1 MTSDADAEPLPFQ
14 QRLTLY
20 KRLLA
25 HDHNRA
31 WFRFLNAVVRGGL
44 SGVCLRGGLHLVTFL
59 FGLIVKWRK
68 QQGARSLKFWSKLQD
83 TARYAAF
90 LATYS
95 GTFVAVDEGIAAL
108 FGKRRTAAWRAYA
121 AGAAAGPSLMLTGP
135 QDRHTSLAL
144 YILLRGATLLIRC
157 GNKPDAPPA
166 VRKVLTPTRWKHGDS
181 AMMCVATS
189 QILYS
194 WIMMPQTLPPAYVK
208 FLNRHGGRQQWHY
221 NAARELCERAGKP
234 MPPAP
239 YKSLQ
244 NTRFKN
250 FKGTCPCEV
259 LHPGQ
264 SCNGFMLNFFPD
276 AYLRAIPVYL
286 PVYVF
291 PALLVH
297 RKRLLDPK
305 LAPDIGRRVVQGALR
320 SSLFL
325 SLYCTLA
332 WRGACVGFQWS
343 NGASGALLALTCWT
357 GGLATLAEKKS
368 RRMELAHY
376 CLARAIESFALC
388 LSSWGY
394 VRGDSLPRR
403 TDVIIFSAATAAIM
417 HCYSDSH
424 GRHRDVFKSKYLN
437 VLDFV
442 FGNTGLEEGSIKH
455 VPSTSDLINRLQDAG
470 IRVPSRRT
478 MSNHTASFLGSL
490 ENLQALGEQ
499 DGNTPRSEM
508 SDSPFAPSHDST

>member
-1 MTSDADAEPLPFQ
+1 MS
-14 QRLTLY
+14 
-20 KRLLA
+20 
-25 HDHNRA
+25 
-31 WFRFLNAVVRGGL
+31 
-44 SGVCLRGGLHLVTFL
+44 FL

-68 QQGARSLKFWSKLQD
+68 QQAAKGLNFLSKLQD

-95 GTFVAVDEGIAAL
+95 GAFVAVDEGIAAL

-121 AGAAAGPSLMLTGP
+121 AGAAAGPSLMLTGSN
-135 QDRHTSLAL
+135 DRHTSLAL
-144 YILLRGATLLIRC
+144 YILLRGATLIIRC

-166 VRKVLTPTRWKHGDS
+166 VRKALTPTRWKHGDT
-181 AMMCVATS
+181 ALMCVATS

-194 WIMMPQTLPPAYVK
+194 WIMLPHTLPSTYIK

-234 MPPAP
+234 LPPTP

-244 NTRFKN
+244 HTRFKTYQ
-250 FKGTCPCEV
+250 GTCPCEV

-264 SCNGFMLNFFPD
+264 SCDTFMLNFFPG
-276 AYLRAIPVYL
+276 AYLRALPVYL
-286 PVYVF
+286 PVYLF

-305 LAPDIGRRVVQGALR
+305 LAPDIARRAALGAMR

-332 WRGACVGFQWS
+332 WRGACVGFQHS
-343 NGASGALLALTCWT
+343 NAASGKLLAMTCWT
-357 GGLATLAEKKS
+357 GGLASLAEKKS

-376 CLARAIESFALC
+376 CLARAVESCALC
-388 LSSWGY
+388 LTSWGY
-394 VRGDSLPRR
+394 VRGDRLPKRI
-403 TDVIIFSAATAAIM
+403 DVVIFSAATAAIM

-424 GRHRDVFKSKYLN
+424 GKHRDVFKSKYLN

-455 VPSTSDLINRLQDAG
+455 VPSTADLLNRLQDAG
-470 IRVPSRRT
+470 IPVPSREVLR
-478 MSNHTASFLGSL
+478 SRTASFLGSL
-490 ENLQALGEQ
+490 ENLQTLSEMET
-499 DGNTPRSEM
+499 NTPTSDRSDAPFG
-508 SDSPFAPSHDST
+508 SAKDSL